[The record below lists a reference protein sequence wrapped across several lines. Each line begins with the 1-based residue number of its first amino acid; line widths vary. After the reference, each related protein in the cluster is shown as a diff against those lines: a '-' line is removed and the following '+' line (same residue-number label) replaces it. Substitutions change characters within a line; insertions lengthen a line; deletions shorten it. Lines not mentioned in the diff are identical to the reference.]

1 MTGFFP
7 LLWWALGGASVLGA
21 VVYLF
26 MEYQAYLLRT
36 SVTSVPGGL
45 RFTAQGFSVESRLS
59 LIHI

>member
-7 LLWWALGGASVLGA
+7 LLWWALGAASVLGA
-21 VVYLF
+21 AVYLF

-45 RFTAQGFSVESRLS
+45 LFKAQGF
-59 LIHI
+59 